1 VRRKRTAVALST
13 HPSTSTIRAGILNRQ
28 FQSASDDAHEYNPR
42 DVPPPQR
49 QQQNPARLSHRPS
62 SAAGSSEARSLR
74 RTPRLHQRLANPLQA
89 PTQPVP
95 NTSSTRP
102 AQAPPPKPEQ
112 VAFTKSGSTT
122 PQSFQKLVEDESYW
136 PRRTTR
142 ISRRT
147 HEAILFALE
156 AVRSGQ
162 GVNAQQLT
170 TDQVEEQARMSDL
183 YISNPQG
190 QNQSWQQQDARAQAD
205 AAAQARI
212 TTPRQIM
219 AARTAREARKAE
231 QEARQRQTQEVD
243 PSRRRQPDDVVGVG
257 ADPRRQQAQPSRNQY
272 SEAEAAAR
280 IPAGQSVTIGG
291 RSDTVPTSNGIGSR
305 AGNTVLNQGQ
315 PRPVPAQQT
324 TQSQPPPQLQP
335 GYAPGDA
342 SRIQRN
348 RTEAYDK
355 LEMPAVAGAKPTQPQ
370 DPNYAQPSS
379 SLQPARTG
387 FPHAFERW
395 ETLSSHWEG
404 LTSYWIRRLQENTN
418 ELDGKPIDK
427 QMARQITDLSAAGA
441 NLFHAVVELQ
451 RLRASSERKF
461 QRWFFETRTEQEQ
474 AQEKIAELQA
484 QLQQAQQNPPQA
496 NSAVVDTIRAEKN
509 KADELVREMRRE
521 LQISKEEAR
530 RAWEELGRREQEERE
545 RTIALRSGEPT
556 LVGGVQVLPMQGLS
570 SRHNTTSSQR
580 PVTRD
585 GPYQGGPTATMMG
598 GQQPPLSR
606 SETTLESP
614 TQEQAQ
620 FYYQPDA
627 TSPTDT
633 DPFTETARQ
642 TEPPLPLRHEPDTRF
657 VQAGSPAGR
666 QPTTQQNLA
675 AVRAATGTSPAQ
687 SQRSAHNRSD
697 VPSYIPSTRSG
708 AGSVQSEEEFHI
720 GPDGQYIRDPHGRP
734 IPYHQP
740 IGGYEEVASDDE
752 DHTADIARERLLAE
766 QYAHRQQ
773 ASRRTSPGQANTN
786 ISPPTS
792 SRSPQ
797 YLPTSAY
804 AATTITPQMQ
814 QTPFHETSPADSRH
828 TASSTISPVTPQQPL
843 SGRLTSPM
851 HDPADYSGA
860 DYGEPEEQY
869 PPPTTTPSGPSNT
882 GTTAQGSP
890 FAARHHVPTR
900 LSDILEERTEPSRSS
915 MMSNTPTTNSDM
927 QGGIL
932 GTRR

>member
-1 VRRKRTAVALST
+1 M
-13 HPSTSTIRAGILNRQ
+13 
-28 FQSASDDAHEYNPR
+28 
-42 DVPPPQR
+42 
-49 QQQNPARLSHRPS
+49 
-62 SAAGSSEARSLR
+62 
-74 RTPRLHQRLANPLQA
+74 
-89 PTQPVP
+89 
-95 NTSSTRP
+95 
-102 AQAPPPKPEQ
+102 
-112 VAFTKSGSTT
+112 
-122 PQSFQKLVEDESYW
+122 VEDDSYW

-147 HEAILFALE
+147 HEAILLALE
-156 AVRSGQ
+156 AVRSGR
-162 GVNAQQLT
+162 GVDAQQLT
-170 TDQVEEQARMSDL
+170 TDRLEEQARMSDL
-183 YISNPQG
+183 YMSNPHGSAQTRP
-190 QNQSWQQQDARAQAD
+190 QQDARAQAE

-212 TTPRQIM
+212 TTPRQVM

-231 QEARQRQTQEVD
+231 QEARQRQAQEAT
-243 PSRRRQPDDVVGVG
+243 PSRRRQPEEVVGVG
-257 ADPRRQQAQPSRNQY
+257 ADPRRQQTQLSRPPY
-272 SEAEAAAR
+272 PEAEAAAR

-291 RSDTVPTSNGIGSR
+291 RPDTLPTTNGAGPR

-315 PRPVPAQQT
+315 PRPVAAQQT
-324 TQSQPPPQLQP
+324 TQSHFPPQPQP
-335 GYAPGDA
+335 SYGPGDA

-348 RTEAYDK
+348 RTEAYEQLD
-355 LEMPAVAGAKPTQPQ
+355 MPAIAGTKVPQPQ
-370 DPNYAQPSS
+370 DPAYPQPSS

-418 ELDGKPIDK
+418 ELDSKPIDK

-461 QRWFFETRTEQEQ
+461 QRWFVETRSEQEQ
-474 AQEKIAELQA
+474 AREKAAELQA
-484 QLQQAQQNPPQA
+484 QLEHERQNRPQA
-496 NSAVVDTIRAEKN
+496 SSASVDAIRAEKN

-556 LVGGVQVLPMQGLS
+556 LIGGVQVLPMQGLS
-570 SRHNTTSSQR
+570 SRHNTASSQR

-585 GPYQGGPTATMMG
+585 GPLQSGPTATLLG
-598 GQQPPLSR
+598 GQQPPSR
-606 SETTLESP
+606 SQTSLESP

-633 DPFTETARQ
+633 DPFTETARP
-642 TEPPLPLRHEPDTRF
+642 TEPPLPLRHEQDTRF
-657 VQAGSPAGR
+657 VQAPSPAGR
-666 QPTTQQNLA
+666 QPATQQAQTASRTA
-675 AVRAATGTSPAQ
+675 AGASPTQ

-708 AGSVQSEEEFHI
+708 AGSVQSEEEYHI

-734 IPYHQP
+734 IPYRQP

-752 DHTADIARERLLAE
+752 DHTADIEQERLLAE
-766 QYAHRQQ
+766 QYAQRQQ
-773 ASRRTSPGQANTN
+773 ASRRTSPGQAN
-786 ISPPTS
+786 IPAS

-797 YLPTSAY
+797 HFQPSAY
-804 AATTITPQMQ
+804 SATTLTPQTQ
-814 QTPFHETSPADSRH
+814 QTSFLAEDSPADSRH
-828 TASSTISPVTPQQPL
+828 TTSSTISPITPQQPMT
-843 SGRLTSPM
+843 GRLTSPM
-851 HDPADYSGA
+851 HDPADYEGA
-860 DYGEPEEQY
+860 AYGEPEEMY
-869 PPPTTTPSGPSNT
+869 PPPAMAPT
-882 GTTAQGSP
+882 GGTGSSTTTAQGSP
-890 FAARHHVPTR
+890 FAPTHHVPTR

-915 MMSNTPTTNSDM
+915 AISNTPTTYSDT
-927 QGGIL
+927 QGGVL